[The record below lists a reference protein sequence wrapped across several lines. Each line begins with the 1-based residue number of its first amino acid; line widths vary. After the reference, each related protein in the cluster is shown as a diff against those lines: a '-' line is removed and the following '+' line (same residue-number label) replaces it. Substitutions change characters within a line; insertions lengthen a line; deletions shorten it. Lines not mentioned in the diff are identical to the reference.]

1 MDNRTRV
8 VITVTDE
15 MHKALGRLAARRGA
29 TVAGLIR
36 SVMGEWLE
44 EQGEVI
50 DWAVSWGGRRRGVQ
64 SAVIG
69 GDQPLDEDEQP
80 GGAATIGGPVANA
93 NG

>member
-1 MDNRTRV
+1 MLYTDRMDNRTRV

-15 MHKALGRLAARRGA
+15 MHEALGRLAARRGA

-50 DWAVSWGGRRRGVQ
+50 DWAVSWGGRRRGQ
-64 SAVIG
+64 SNEGGGQTGVTQGNVIEPN
-69 GDQPLDEDEQP
+69 D
-80 GGAATIGGPVANA
+80 
-93 NG
+93 